1 MPSAGRLLA
10 CLQRDEARTS
20 PALGDRFRSLPATT
34 VHARGGSERKIVL
47 IVAGTRPE
55 CIKLA
60 PVVRALADH
69 PDLSTLLVNSG
80 QHAQAVR
87 ETLAEFGL
95 GSDVELAP
103 LPRLPHLSASHQHLR
118 VELREVMQ
126 RYKPD
131 TVIVQ
136 GDTLT
141 AYSGARA
148 AYDTGYTL
156 AHVEAGLRT
165 DAMLD
170 PFPEEWFRRRIA
182 HFAQIH
188 FAPCRSAMEN
198 LVAEGVDERTVHHV
212 GNTGID
218 SLREFLDD
226 PEYKQHR
233 AHRASA
239 TVLVTLHRRA
249 NYDRNASIVC
259 DALIDLAAARPE
271 LRMLFPVH
279 PNPRVSATIR
289 RRLDAHP
296 AFDLVEPL
304 PYRDFVEHALH
315 AALIISDSGGI
326 QEEAPHLGTPL
337 LVPRCNT
344 ERPECLA
351 TGFVR
356 LVPVDRTAIVRA
368 AMDELQASRLPAL
381 PIDDDAP
388 FGSGRAAS
396 MIVSALETMLLERAY
411 A

>member
-1 MPSAGRLLA
+1 LPTNTFQTR
-10 CLQRDEARTS
+10 E
-20 PALGDRFRSLPATT
+20 GDAP
-34 VHARGGSERKIVL
+34 KL
-47 IVAGTRPE
+47 ILMIAGTRPE

-60 PVVRALADH
+60 PVVHALADH
-69 PDLSTLLVNSG
+69 PELSTLLVNSG

-95 GSDVELAP
+95 RSDIELAP

-118 VELREVMQ
+118 LELREVMQ

-131 TVIVQ
+131 LVIVQ

-148 AYDTGYTL
+148 AHDTGYAL

-165 DAMLD
+165 DAVLE

-182 HFAQIH
+182 RFAQIH

-198 LVAEGVDERTVHHV
+198 LVAEGVDERAMHHV

-218 SLREFLDD
+218 SLRECLDD
-226 PEYKQHR
+226 PERRQRR
-233 AHRASA
+233 AGGTSA
-239 TVLVTLHRRA
+239 TVLVTLHRRG

-259 DALIDLAAARPE
+259 DALTDLAAARPE

-279 PNPRVSATIR
+279 PNPRLSGTIR
-289 RRLDAHP
+289 RRLGTHP
-296 AFDLVEPL
+296 SFDLVDPL
-304 PYRDFVEHALH
+304 PYRDFVEHSLD

-351 TGFVR
+351 TGLVR
-356 LVPVDRTAIVRA
+356 LVSVDRTAIVRA
-368 AMDELQASRLPAL
+368 ALEMLQAPRPPAL

-388 FGSGRAAS
+388 FGAGRAAS
-396 MIVSALETMLLERAY
+396 MIVSVLETMLLERAY